1 ICGAC
6 ATRGSWAR
14 PGLVL
19 VLVLVLGRG
28 GGCSGQWT
36 VCVGLGERE
45 KGGCGLLWTAVL
57 EEGNGQLAVVVT
69 AVVELVH
76 LHGEG
81 PSICLGSWTTSERRN
96 N

>member
-1 ICGAC
+1 MCGAC
-6 ATRGSWAR
+6 ADRVSWAW
-14 PGLVL
+14 PGLGVW
-19 VLVLVLGRG
+19 G
-28 GGCSGQWT
+28 GVAVDSGQWT
-36 VCVGLGERE
+36 VCGLG
-45 KGGCGLLWTAVL
+45 GGGLWTAVLCCAVL

-69 AVVELVH
+69 AVVVLLH

>member
-1 ICGAC
+1 MVRVQPEGA
-6 ATRGSWAR
+6 
-14 PGLVL
+14 
-19 VLVLVLGRG
+19 GRG
-28 GGCSGQWT
+28 RGWCWCWCWGGGGSGQWT